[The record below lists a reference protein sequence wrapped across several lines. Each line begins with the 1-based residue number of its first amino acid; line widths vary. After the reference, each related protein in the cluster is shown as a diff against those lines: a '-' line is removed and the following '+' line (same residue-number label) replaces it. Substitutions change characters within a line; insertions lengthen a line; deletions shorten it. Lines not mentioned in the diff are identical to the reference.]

1 MDAEDARAWPD
12 ELDRPEAWARA
23 LEEDGDWVPERLSP
37 GELTAWDDDA
47 DAEEVGPGAAETAW
61 RALRLMEQEEAGRGG
76 WDLVEAAQQAGAG
89 DDLACLSDAEV
100 IGRAVKCREVI
111 ARAQG
116 RMYRTLEELLRRRP
130 PAKRYRRGERVQ
142 ERRDDHDGIT
152 DADGAPRPPRLPVMA
167 SREAASEVA
176 MAFTSTEYAAERL
189 VEQAA
194 DLSRRLPAALEALE
208 AGRTYPD
215 RVLILWE
222 ATADLSDEDAG
233 RVDTMLSDRSGQL
246 TTGELRDEV
255 RRAVIRI
262 DPAAADRRRKRNE
275 KKSRV
280 RLYPNPDHTA
290 TLAVEQAP
298 AVLAAAAMA
307 RISALSRAA
316 KSAGADEPLTLLGS
330 KIALGLLLGT
340 LPLIPPHLPPDG
352 AAGPPDDEPGS
363 DGPRGDHGRD
373 DGPGDGGPGG
383 DGPGNDG
390 PGDGGPGGNSP
401 GGNSPGGDGP
411 GGRAPGGQRP
421 GDWGDPPGEPGESM
435 PWPAIPAT
443 AGATAPGCAPL
454 PAWARAAGQGH
465 ARLLLPWRTMAGMAS
480 QPGELSWFGPITPGQ
495 ARDLAQA
502 AAADPA
508 VRWIVIITDDN
519 GRATAVTALRSRRG
533 SKTAGLIDEVTVTIT
548 AALADGLASDDATR
562 HWTQRLLASVRTTAG
577 AMLAGVLERTL
588 DAARD
593 AVAAADIRAAA
604 DQNAGGCAHTLAVA
618 AYRVPATLRRWLNAR
633 DRTCRNPVC
642 RRRATQC
649 DQDHTRA
656 HDKGGPTC
664 TCNLGPLCRR
674 HHQLKQLRGWHLT
687 QDTNGTF
694 TWTTPAGLT
703 YRKEPHTYLV

>member
-1 MDAEDARAWPD
+1 MDAEDARAWPG
-12 ELDRPEAWARA
+12 ELDEPEAWARA

-37 GELTAWDDDA
+37 GELAAWDDDA
-47 DAEEVGPGAAETAW
+47 DAEAAGPEAAETAW
-61 RALRLMEQEEAGRGG
+61 RALRLMETEEAGRGG
-76 WDLVEAAQQAGAG
+76 WDLAEAAQQAGAG

-130 PAKRYRRGERVQ
+130 PAKRYRRGERVA

-152 DADGAPRPPRLPVMA
+152 EEDGAPRPPRVPVTA

-176 MAFTSTEYAAERL
+176 MAFTSTEYAAGRL

-233 RVDTMLSDRSGQL
+233 KVDTMLSGRSGQL

-262 DPAAADRRRKRNE
+262 DPGAADRRRKRNE

-290 TLAVEQAP
+290 TLAIEQAP

-316 KSAGADEPLTLLGS
+316 RSAGADEPLTLLGS

-363 DGPRGDHGRD
+363 DGP
-373 DGPGDGGPGG
+373 
-383 DGPGNDG
+383 
-390 PGDGGPGGNSP
+390 GDGGPGGN
-401 GGNSPGGDGP
+401 GP

-508 VRWIVIITDDN
+508 VRWTVIVTDDN
-519 GRATAVTALRSRRG
+519 GRATAVTALRSHRG
-533 SKTAGLIDEVTVTIT
+533 EKTAGLIDEVTVTIT

-562 HWTQRLLASVRTTAG
+562 HWTGRLLASVRATTGG
-577 AMLAGVLERTL
+577 AMLAGVLEKTL

-604 DQNAGGCAHTLAVA
+604 DQNAGGCAHTLAAA

>member
-1 MDAEDARAWPD
+1 MVLPYLHPERYYVHYGLTAERCYRMDAEDARAWPG
-12 ELDRPEAWARA
+12 ELVRPEAWARA

-37 GELTAWDDDA
+37 GELAAWDDDA
-47 DAEEVGPGAAETAW
+47 DAEAAGPETAETAW
-61 RALRLMEQEEAGRGG
+61 RALRVMETEEAGRGG
-76 WDLVEAAQQAGAG
+76 WDLAEAAQQAGAG

-130 PAKRYRRGERVQ
+130 PAKRYRRGERVA

-152 DADGAPRPPRLPVMA
+152 EEDGAPRPPRVPVTA

-176 MAFTSTEYAAERL
+176 MAFTSTEYAAGRL

-233 RVDTMLSDRSGQL
+233 KVDTMLSGRSGQL

-262 DPAAADRRRKRNE
+262 DPGAADRRRKRNE

-290 TLAVEQAP
+290 TLAIEQAP

-316 KSAGADEPLTLLGS
+316 RSAGADEPLTLLGS

-363 DGPRGDHGRD
+363 DGP
-373 DGPGDGGPGG
+373 
-383 DGPGNDG
+383 
-390 PGDGGPGGNSP
+390 GDGGPGGN
-401 GGNSPGGDGP
+401 GP

-508 VRWIVIITDDN
+508 VRWTVIVTDDN
-519 GRATAVTALRSRRG
+519 GRATAVTALRSHRG
-533 SKTAGLIDEVTVTIT
+533 QTAAGLIDEVTATIP
-548 AALADGLASDDATR
+548 APPPDAPASDEPTR
-562 HWTQRLLASVRTTAG
+562 HWTGRLLASVRATTGG
-577 AMLAGVLERTL
+577 AMLAGVLEKTL

-604 DQNAGGCAHTLAVA
+604 DQNAGGCAHTLAAA

-703 YRKEPHTYLV
+703 SRKEPHTYLV

>member
-1 MDAEDARAWPD
+1 MDAEDARAWPG
-12 ELDRPEAWARA
+12 ELDEPEAWARA

-37 GELTAWDDDA
+37 GELAAWDDDA
-47 DAEEVGPGAAETAW
+47 DAEAAGPEAAETAW
-61 RALRLMEQEEAGRGG
+61 RALRLMETEEAGRGG
-76 WDLVEAAQQAGAG
+76 WDLAEAAQQAGAG

-130 PAKRYRRGERVQ
+130 PAKRYRRGERVA

-152 DADGAPRPPRLPVMA
+152 EEDGAPRPPRVPVTA

-176 MAFTSTEYAAERL
+176 MAFTSTEYAAGRL

-233 RVDTMLSDRSGQL
+233 KVDTMLSGRSGQL

-262 DPAAADRRRKRNE
+262 DPGAADRRRKRNE

-290 TLAVEQAP
+290 TLAIEQAP

-316 KSAGADEPLTLLGS
+316 RSAGAGEPLTLLGS

-363 DGPRGDHGRD
+363 DGP
-373 DGPGDGGPGG
+373 
-383 DGPGNDG
+383 
-390 PGDGGPGGNSP
+390 GDGGPGGN
-401 GGNSPGGDGP
+401 GP

-421 GDWGDPPGEPGESM
+421 GDWGDPPGGEPGESM

-508 VRWIVIITDDN
+508 VRWTVIVTDDN
-519 GRATAVTALRSRRG
+519 GRATAVTALRSHRG
-533 SKTAGLIDEVTVTIT
+533 QTTAGLIDEVTVTIT

-562 HWTQRLLASVRTTAG
+562 HWTGRLLASVRATTGG
-577 AMLAGVLERTL
+577 AMLAGVLEKTL

-604 DQNAGGCAHTLAVA
+604 DQNAGGCAHTLAAA

>member
-1 MDAEDARAWPD
+1 MVLPYLHPERYYVHYGLAAERCYRMDAEDARAWPG
-12 ELDRPEAWARA
+12 ELDEPEAWARA

-47 DAEEVGPGAAETAW
+47 DTEAAGPETACPEAAETAW

-76 WDLVEAAQQAGAG
+76 WDLAEAAQQAGAG

-130 PAKRYRRGERVQ
+130 PAKRYRRGERVA

-152 DADGAPRPPRLPVMA
+152 EEDGAPRPPRVPVTA

-176 MAFTSTEYAAERL
+176 MAFTSTEYAAGRL

-233 RVDTMLSDRSGQL
+233 KVDTMLSGRSGQL

-262 DPAAADRRRKRNE
+262 DPGAADRRRKRNE

-280 RLYPNPDHTA
+280 GLYPNPDHTA
-290 TLAVEQAP
+290 TLAIEQAP

-316 KSAGADEPLTLLGS
+316 RSAGADEPLTLLGS

-363 DGPRGDHGRD
+363 DGP
-373 DGPGDGGPGG
+373 
-383 DGPGNDG
+383 
-390 PGDGGPGGNSP
+390 GDGGPGGN
-401 GGNSPGGDGP
+401 GP

-421 GDWGDPPGEPGESM
+421 GDWGDPPGGE
-435 PWPAIPAT
+435 
-443 AGATAPGCAPL
+443 
-454 PAWARAAGQGH
+454 
-465 ARLLLPWRTMAGMAS
+465 
-480 QPGELSWFGPITPGQ
+480 
-495 ARDLAQA
+495 
-502 AAADPA
+502 
-508 VRWIVIITDDN
+508 
-519 GRATAVTALRSRRG
+519 
-533 SKTAGLIDEVTVTIT
+533 
-548 AALADGLASDDATR
+548 
-562 HWTQRLLASVRTTAG
+562 
-577 AMLAGVLERTL
+577 
-588 DAARD
+588 
-593 AVAAADIRAAA
+593 
-604 DQNAGGCAHTLAVA
+604 
-618 AYRVPATLRRWLNAR
+618 
-633 DRTCRNPVC
+633 
-642 RRRATQC
+642 
-649 DQDHTRA
+649 
-656 HDKGGPTC
+656 
-664 TCNLGPLCRR
+664 
-674 HHQLKQLRGWHLT
+674 
-687 QDTNGTF
+687 
-694 TWTTPAGLT
+694 
-703 YRKEPHTYLV
+703 

>member
-1 MDAEDARAWPD
+1 MDAEDARAWPG
-12 ELDRPEAWARA
+12 ELVRPEAWARA

-37 GELTAWDDDA
+37 GELAAWDDDA
-47 DAEEVGPGAAETAW
+47 DTEAACPEAAETAW
-61 RALRLMEQEEAGRGG
+61 RALRLMETEEAGRGG
-76 WDLVEAAQQAGAG
+76 WDLAEAAQQAGAG

-130 PAKRYRRGERVQ
+130 PAKRYRRGERVA

-152 DADGAPRPPRLPVMA
+152 EEDGAPRPPRVPVTA

-176 MAFTSTEYAAERL
+176 MAFTSTEYAAGRL

-233 RVDTMLSDRSGQL
+233 KVDTMLSGRSGQL

-262 DPAAADRRRKRNE
+262 DPGAADRRRKRNE

-290 TLAVEQAP
+290 TLAIEQAP

-316 KSAGADEPLTLLGS
+316 RSAGADEPLTLLGS

-363 DGPRGDHGRD
+363 DGP
-373 DGPGDGGPGG
+373 
-383 DGPGNDG
+383 
-390 PGDGGPGGNSP
+390 GDGGPGGN
-401 GGNSPGGDGP
+401 GP

-508 VRWIVIITDDN
+508 VRWTVIVTDDN
-519 GRATAVTALRSRRG
+519 GRATAVTALRSHRG
-533 SKTAGLIDEVTVTIT
+533 EKTAAGLIDEVTVTIT

-562 HWTQRLLASVRTTAG
+562 HWTGRLLASVRATTGG
-577 AMLAGVLERTL
+577 AMLAGVLEKTL

-604 DQNAGGCAHTLAVA
+604 DQNAGGCAHTLAAA